1 MSSCAL
7 LRSCALALWDGA
19 TLKCGYARS
28 ILTFSCSDCA
38 RSRGRCRSRSPESRS
53 ARSVE
58 SNRVA
63 RAERATGDQSRRPQQ
78 TESGPCVSLTVYARN
93 GTAHPPGVA
102 LHTALRSARNGAHA
116 TIHTQP
122 HSDYHV
128 AHSQWYMNM
137 TTHVCSLS
145 LSLSLSPYTRG
156 HISVA
161 TTCALG
167 LFCAL
172 ALWWGPHLRP

>member
-1 MSSCAL
+1 MEMG
-7 LRSCALALWDGA
+7 GA
-19 TLKCGYARS
+19 YFFGMGPHLSAATPGPF
-28 ILTFSCSDCA
+28 TFSCSDCA

-78 TESGPCVSLTVYARN
+78 TESGPCVSLTVYTRN
-93 GTAHPPGVA
+93 GGTPTRGGTPHA
-102 LHTALRSARNGAHA
+102 ALRSVRNGAHA

-128 AHSQWYMNM
+128 AHSQWY
-137 TTHVCSLS
+137 TGRLS
-145 LSLSLSPYTRG
+145 LLPIRTAATEQRTQRDARKSGWRG
-156 HISVA
+156 
-161 TTCALG
+161 
-167 LFCAL
+167 
-172 ALWWGPHLRP
+172 